1 MNDYSN
7 EPLVAREVSIR
18 RDQEQ
23 KPRNT
28 QRNEMNSR
36 QVERDT
42 NAYQQTTNA
51 FNDHAMKDALQ
62 KVRQSDVTHHEDVT
76 RLNGTWMHNRS
87 LKK

>member
-23 KPRNT
+23 KLRNT

-36 QVERDT
+36 QVERDAI
-42 NAYQQTTNA
+42 AYRQTTNA
-51 FNDHAMKDALQ
+51 FNVHAMKDALL
-62 KVRQSDVTHHEDVT
+62 KVRQSDVTPPDDLT
-76 RLNGTWMHNRS
+76 RLHGTFIYTN
-87 LKK
+87 K

>member
-23 KPRNT
+23 KLRNT

-36 QVERDT
+36 HVERDT

-51 FNDHAMKDALQ
+51 FNDHAMKDALL
-62 KVRQSDVTHHEDVT
+62 KVRQSDVTLPDDLT
-76 RLNGTWMHNRS
+76 R
-87 LKK
+87 

>member
-23 KPRNT
+23 KLRNT

-36 QVERDT
+36 QVERDA
-42 NAYQQTTNA
+42 NAYRPTTNA
-51 FNDHAMKDALQ
+51 FNDHAMKDALL
-62 KVRQSDVTHHEDVT
+62 KVRQSDVTLPDDFT
-76 RLNGTWMHNRS
+76 RLHGTFIYTN
-87 LKK
+87 K

>member
-23 KPRNT
+23 KLRNT

-36 QVERDT
+36 KVERDA
-42 NAYQQTTNA
+42 NAYRQTTNA
-51 FNDHAMKDALQ
+51 FNVHAMKDALL
-62 KVRQSDVTHHEDVT
+62 KVRQSGVTHHEDVT
-76 RLNGTWMHNRS
+76 RLSGTWMHNRS